1 MVDWV
6 EGPCALPWLPS
17 DQGLPT
23 SLGFSVGGPDQSS
36 GRSHEIHNQ
45 KPQFIT
51 TKIQKN
57 LLCKKM
63 QGIQKIIREK
73 KGKKRGKKKVSEKN

>member
-45 KPQFIT
+45 KPQFINHH
-51 TKIQKN
+51 KN
-57 LLCKKM
+57 P
-63 QGIQKIIREK
+63 